1 MRCKNRINSNIT
13 PIFLILLHNLFEM
26 KRETYIIVNARPKSA
41 DSRSTKHRARSF
53 GRILLC
59 LGVFLSLF
67 VHATKAQDTLTVMQY
82 NLLYYGNYQSGF
94 ADCYETN
101 NNTQR
106 KDECIRTIMDYVK
119 PDIFTVCEFGATQ
132 ALQTNFLLHNLNIN
146 GVDYW
151 QSDNIINYASSNIIN
166 HIFYDSRKLGLS
178 KHMALRTNPRDT
190 DIYEL
195 YLKTPSLAAGD
206 TIKLVCIVAHPKAGM
221 GYEANRRAV
230 MQTAMD
236 YVNQHYPT
244 DNVLIM
250 GDFNMY
256 GASESGYR
264 LLTQTYSNPS
274 ICFMDPVGSVGVG
287 EWNNNSQFTAFHT
300 QSTRSYSDECFSSG
314 GLDDRFDF
322 ILMGDEIA
330 FSYNHLRYVQGSYH
344 AVGNDG
350 NHFNQSVDQ
359 GYNSA
364 VPAAVAEA
372 LFDGSDHLP
381 VTMKIA
387 VDVHLG
393 VEDLETQSLYATV
406 SPNPASDNAVVTFFN
421 PDQGRVQFEL
431 YSLQGQLLQREVA
444 VFGEGSQQ
452 QVLSLQGLT
461 EGFYLLRIKHD
472 GGWGQT
478 VKLVVQ

>member
-1 MRCKNRINSNIT
+1 MWAVI
-13 PIFLILLHNLFEM
+13 P
-26 KRETYIIVNARPKSA
+26 A
-41 DSRSTKHRARSF
+41 
-53 GRILLC
+53 
-59 LGVFLSLF
+59 
-67 VHATKAQDTLTVMQY
+67 KAQDTLTVMQY

-94 ADCYETN
+94 ADCFETN

-106 KDECIRTIMDYVK
+106 KDECIRTIVNYVK

-132 ALQTNFLLHNLNIN
+132 ALQSDFLRHNLNIN
-146 GVDYW
+146 GANYW
-151 QSDNIINYASSNIIN
+151 QSDNIINYENSNIIN
-166 HIFYDSRKLGLS
+166 HIFYDSRKMGLK
-178 KHMALRTNPRDT
+178 KHVALRTNPRDT
-190 DIYEL
+190 DVYEL

-221 GYEANRRAV
+221 GYEGQRRAL
-230 MQTAMD
+230 MQVAMD

-274 ICFMDPVGSVGVG
+274 ICFMDPLANVGGVG
-287 EWNNNSQFTAFHT
+287 EWTNNNQFTAFHT

-322 ILMGDEIA
+322 ILMADEIA

-350 NHFNQSVDQ
+350 RHFNMSVNQ
-359 GYNSA
+359 GSNTA
-364 VPAAVAEA
+364 VPTEVADA
-372 LFDGSDHLP
+372 LFDCSDHLP

-387 VDVHLG
+387 VDAHLG
-393 VEDLETQSLYATV
+393 VEDNEAQSLYATV
-406 SPNPASDNAVVTFFN
+406 APNPATDQAIVNFFN
-421 PDQGRVQFEL
+421 PMQGLVQFEL
-431 YSLQGQLLQREVA
+431 YSLQGQLLQRA
-444 VFGEGSQQ
+444 AGEFSDGSQGFE
-452 QVLSLQGLT
+452 LSLEALT
-461 EGFYLLRIKHD
+461 KGFYLLRIKHD

>member
-1 MRCKNRINSNIT
+1 MKKYLLIIIT
-13 PIFLILLHNLFEM
+13 LALTWVVIP
-26 KRETYIIVNARPKSA
+26 A
-41 DSRSTKHRARSF
+41 
-53 GRILLC
+53 
-59 LGVFLSLF
+59 
-67 VHATKAQDTLTVMQY
+67 KAQDTLTVMQY
-82 NLLYYGNYQSGF
+82 NLLYYGNHQSGF
-94 ADCYETN
+94 ADCFETN

-106 KDECIRTIMDYVK
+106 KDECIRTIVNYVK

-132 ALQTNFLLHNLNIN
+132 ALQTDFLRHNLNIN
-146 GVDYW
+146 GANYW
-151 QSDNIINYASSNIIN
+151 QSDNIINYANSNIIN
-166 HIFYDSRKLGLS
+166 HIFYDSRKMGLK
-178 KHMALRTNPRDT
+178 KHVALRTNPRDT
-190 DIYEL
+190 DVYEL

-206 TIKLVCIVAHPKAGM
+206 TTKLVCIVAHPKAGM
-221 GYEANRRAV
+221 GYEGQRRAL
-230 MQTAMD
+230 MQIAMD

-274 ICFMDPVGSVGVG
+274 ICFMDPLANVGGVG
-287 EWNNNSQFTAFHT
+287 EWTSNNQFTAFHT

-322 ILMGDEIA
+322 ILMADEIA
-330 FSYNHLRYVQGSYH
+330 FSYNHMRYVQGSYH

-350 NHFNQSVDQ
+350 RHFNMSVNQ
-359 GYNSA
+359 GNNTA
-364 VPAAVAEA
+364 VPTEVADA

-387 VDVHLG
+387 VDAHLG
-393 VEDLETQSLYATV
+393 VEDNEAQNLYATV
-406 SPNPASDNAVVTFFN
+406 APNPATDKAVVHFSN
-421 PDQGRVQFEL
+421 PAQGQVQFDL
-431 YSLQGQLLQREVA
+431 YSLQGQLLRHEVA
-444 VFGEGSQQ
+444 SFGEGSQQ
-452 QVLSLQGLT
+452 YELALQDIT
-461 EGFYLLRIKHD
+461 KGFYLLRIKHD